1 MKNLIFYLTILL
13 LTTSCSDSQ
22 IVIIDEKVS
31 SNEKLNALDSSE
43 VFSVARWHKGDAPPK
58 YEEFKNSELVI
69 VKTKNYESQLQK
81 ERHSQLGQLLKEA
94 ENGNDILMILNG
106 VEISKEQLYLLKQLK
121 PQDLNSVERLEKG
134 VAESIYGDN
143 ARTENVLI
151 NTYELKT
158 DWIDE

>member
-1 MKNLIFYLTILL
+1 MKNLIFYLTVLL
-13 LTTSCSDSQ
+13 LTSSCSDSQ

-58 YEEFKNSELVI
+58 YAEFKNSELLI
-69 VKTKNYESQLQK
+69 VKTKNYESQLQE
-81 ERHSQLGQLLKEA
+81 ERHSQLSQLLNEA

-106 VEISKEQLYLLKQLK
+106 VEILKEQLHLLKQLK

-151 NTYELKT
+151 NTYDLKT

>member
-13 LTTSCSDSQ
+13 LTSSCSDSQ

-58 YEEFKNSELVI
+58 YAEFKNSELVI
-69 VKTKNYESQLQK
+69 VKTKNYESQLQE
-81 ERHSQLGQLLKEA
+81 ERHSQLSQLLNEA

-106 VEISKEQLYLLKQLK
+106 VEILKEQLHLLKQLK

-151 NTYELKT
+151 NTYDLKT